1 MTFDE
6 LNQHQ
11 EIKHEREVSMEK
23 EKKKQDKKRL
33 IASETI
39 YGVSNVTRSANKTVR
54 QVKRLQHDSKLL
66 GKVTIGRVNVTIRK
80 KCNSVI

>member
-6 LNQHQ
+6 MNQHQ

-23 EKKKQDKKRL
+23 EKKKQDKKKL

-39 YGVSNVTRSANKTVR
+39 YGVSKVTPRSANKTVR

-66 GKVTIGRVNVTIRK
+66 GKVTYRK
-80 KCNSVI
+80 KCNSVL